1 MFLSFYNKCNC
12 IHQELL
18 ILSPFFSQTAHIF
31 EHWSTLFFIIII
43 VNKGQKGKRRHLAKS
58 NIQIL
63 THTYGSNAV
72 LTNFWVDVNS
82 QLLPGQEISYFSF
95 TVLAD
100 ESFQAAKGRVAS
112 TVKVNQTC

>member
-1 MFLSFYNKCNC
+1 MD
-12 IHQELL
+12 
-18 ILSPFFSQTAHIF
+18 
-31 EHWSTLFFIIII
+31 
-43 VNKGQKGKRRHLAKS
+43 KGQKGKRRHLAKS

-95 TVLAD
+95 FTVVAD
-100 ESFQAAKGRVAS
+100 ESFQAAKVRVAS